1 VNTDVLSVSQ
11 TWLIDHA
18 VTLLV
23 AIIILAVGW
32 YLAGF
37 LSHQVY
43 KILPRTRRV
52 DSTITPLASTLV
64 RYGVLLLTFII
75 VLSQFGVQT
84 ASILAV
90 LGAAGLAIA
99 LALQGTL
106 SNLAAG
112 IMMIWLR
119 PFNVGE
125 SINAGEAS
133 GTVVEIGLFGT
144 RIITYDGVHVFAPN
158 SSLWSAIVTNWSRQ
172 PRRMVEI
179 KLPLSYRAEFATIKA
194 ELLEIARDPRILH
207 EPAAPFVF
215 IDSFGELGITVG
227 LRVWVKSA
235 DWWNTKCDLLA
246 AIKQRFDAQGIAF
259 AYRRNDVLINYDPDA
274 VGTAP
279 LMAQPAYPVE
289 AEKETE
295 PRRARGR

>member
-1 VNTDVLSVSQ
+1 VNTDLLHVSQ

-18 VTLLV
+18 VSLLV
-23 AIIILAVGW
+23 AIIVLMVGW
-32 YLAGF
+32 WLAGL
-37 LSHQVY
+37 LSREAQ
-43 KILPRTRRV
+43 KLLPRTRRV
-52 DSTITPLASTLV
+52 DSTITPLVGQLV
-64 RYGVLLLTFII
+64 RYGVLLVTFII

-125 SINAGEAS
+125 AIQAGDAS

-144 RIITYDGVHVFAPN
+144 HIRTYDGVHVFAPN
-158 SSLWSAIVTNWSRQ
+158 SNLWSAIVTNWSRQ

-179 KLPLSYRAEFATIKA
+179 KLPLSYRADYETAKR
-194 ELLEIARDPRILH
+194 ELLAIAEDPRVLH

-215 IDSFGELGITVG
+215 LDSFGELGVTIG
-227 LRVWVKSA
+227 FRVWVKGA
-235 DWWNTKCDLLA
+235 DWWNVKCDFLV
-246 AIKQRFDAQGIAF
+246 AIKQRFDAQGLAF
-259 AYRRNDVLINYDPDA
+259 AYRRNDVLIPYDPDA
-274 VGTAP
+274 VGERQAP
-279 LMAQPAYPVE
+279 PHGAVIEDERKRAGSL
-289 AEKETE
+289 
-295 PRRARGR
+295 RR